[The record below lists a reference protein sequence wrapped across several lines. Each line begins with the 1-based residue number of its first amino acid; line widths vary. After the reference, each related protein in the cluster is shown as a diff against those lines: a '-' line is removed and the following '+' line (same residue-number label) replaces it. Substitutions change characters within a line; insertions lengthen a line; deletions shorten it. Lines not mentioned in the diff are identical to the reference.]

1 MIAKFFRRV
10 YAPFLL
16 RHEVKQLVLVIFGGL
31 FLTAT
36 IGIQHIKFGLGEYQ
50 LYRPVV
56 VLILATD
63 QRLALPAESYL
74 VHYFDDLAT
83 YLDVGPPVYF
93 VAQGADITNRDGQQ
107 ELCGR
112 FTTCLELSV
121 ANTLEAERKRP
132 DSSFIA
138 SPPASWIDDFLQ
150 WTNPT
155 FESCC
160 RVRKANPEVFCSAR
174 DSERICRPCFAD
186 QEWDITM
193 NGLPQG
199 EEFMR
204 YLQQW
209 LHSPTDQNCPLG
221 GQAAYSSAVKL
232 SPDNQTVIASHFRTF
247 HTPMKT
253 QDDFTNSI
261 SAARRIAGDITKR
274 TGVKV
279 YPYSLHYVFFD
290 QYLHLVSIAIEVL
303 ALASIAIFII
313 TSILLGSWRTGA
325 TVTVVCALAV
335 TNVMGIMGFWGISFN
350 ALSLVNLVIS
360 LGIAVEF
367 CSHVARAFMGAGGGV
382 NFDKDHKRDRDERAF
397 AALVDVGP
405 SVFSGITLTKLIGI
419 SVLALTRSK
428 LLEIYYFRMWLSLIV
443 SGALHGLVL
452 LPVALSYTG
461 GKGYSLEDT
470 DEEWVTSQMR
480 RP

>member
-1 MIAKFFRRV
+1 MDK
-10 YAPFLL
+10 
-16 RHEVKQLVLVIFGGL
+16 
-31 FLTAT
+31 
-36 IGIQHIKFGLGEYQ
+36 
-50 LYRPVV
+50 
-56 VLILATD
+56 
-63 QRLALPAESYL
+63 
-74 VHYFDDLAT
+74 

-93 VAQGADITNRDGQQ
+93 VVDNADVTERQGQQ
-107 ELCGR
+107 KLCGR

-132 DSSFIA
+132 ETSFLA

-174 DSERICRPCFAD
+174 DSDRLCRPCFAGHD
-186 QEWDITM
+186 WDITM
-193 NGLPQG
+193 TGLPEG
-199 EEFMR
+199 SDFMT
-204 YLQQW
+204 YATQW
-209 LHSPTDQNCPLG
+209 LHTPTDDSCPLG
-221 GQAAYSSAVKL
+221 GQAAYSSSVK
-232 SPDNQTVIASHFRTF
+232 IAANNASISASNFRLY
-247 HTPMKT
+247 HTPLRT
-253 QDDFTNSI
+253 QDDFINALTAS
-261 SAARRIAGDITKR
+261 RRISDDIHRR

-279 YPYSLHYVFFD
+279 FAYSLFYVFFD
-290 QYLHLVSIAIEVL
+290 QYEHIISIAIQVL
-303 ALASIAIFII
+303 SLASLAIFAI
-313 TSILLGSWRTGA
+313 TTTLLGSWQTGA

-335 TNVMGIMGFWGISFN
+335 VDVMGIMGFWGISLN
-350 ALSLVNLVIS
+350 AVSLVNLVIS

-382 NFDKDHKRDRDERAF
+382 SWDKDPKREKDERAF
-397 AALVDVGP
+397 TALVDVGP

-428 LLEIYYFRMWLSLIV
+428 LLEVYYFRMWLSLIL

-452 LPVALSYTG
+452 LPVALSYFG
-461 GKGYSLEDT
+461 GQGYSLEDT